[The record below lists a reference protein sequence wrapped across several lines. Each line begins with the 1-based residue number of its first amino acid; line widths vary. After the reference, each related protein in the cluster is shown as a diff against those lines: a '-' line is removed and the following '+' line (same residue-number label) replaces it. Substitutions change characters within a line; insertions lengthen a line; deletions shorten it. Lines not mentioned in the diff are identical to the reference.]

1 VAFSLKTEL
10 LDHQGQTLKFA
21 LSKKYIF
28 DLSLPGTGKSLS
40 SLATICSVKK
50 RAVVVCPPH
59 LVNNWLAECSKHTE
73 LKASPHFL
81 RFNEDVEVFIV
92 PYTQVAK
99 AGDIF
104 KNVDIVVCDEVH
116 YLKNLDSQRTKNV
129 HTLLYKK
136 PPEYLIM
143 LTGTILKNRVT
154 EIYSPLILLGLASHV
169 QPKIIEKYRSFY
181 VFCNRFTNVKNTPFG
196 ASYSGSKNVE
206 ELRTYIVPYAIK
218 HKDDV
223 LNLPELSESKVVV
236 SYKDD
241 PELEK
246 AFNEFTGASV
256 GMNIMAKAKSAES
269 KSVFTAN
276 YVLGLL
282 DQDCG
287 PVVIFSDHRKSIAT
301 MELELSNKRVRS
313 ITGETSM
320 SHRTDYVNMLNNGQL
335 DVLIASIGS
344 SSSGITLTGSSVLV
358 FNDLPFVPGDLEQAK
373 KRIHRLSQ
381 TRPCRIVYVVGS
393 TADEKIINM
402 LNNKNRTINKILKDI

>member
-1 VAFSLKTEL
+1 MAFSLKSNL
-10 LDHQGQTLKFA
+10 LPHQVQTNKFA
-21 LSKKYIF
+21 LEKKYYF
-28 DLSLPGTGKSLS
+28 DLSTPGTGKSLS
-40 SLATICSVKK
+40 ALSVICSVGKK
-50 RAVVVCPPH
+50 ALVMCPPH
-59 LVNNWLAECSKHTE
+59 LVNNWLAECSKHTN

-81 RFNEDVEVFIV
+81 KFNPEFDVFII
-92 PYTQVAK
+92 PYTQLAK
-99 AGDIF
+99 AEEVF
-104 KNVDIVVCDEVH
+104 KNVSIVVSDECH
-116 YLKNLDSQRTKNV
+116 YLKSLDSQRTKNA
-129 HTLLYKK
+129 HSMLYKY

-143 LTGTILKNRVT
+143 MTGTILKNRVT
-154 EIYSPLILLGLASHV
+154 EIFSPLILLGLAPHV
-169 QPKIIEKYRSFY
+169 QPKIIDKYRSFY

-218 HKDDV
+218 HKEDV
-223 LNLPELSESKVVV
+223 LNLPELSESKVIV

-256 GMNIMAKAKSAES
+256 GVNITAKAKSAES

-287 PVVIFSDHRKSIAT
+287 PIVIFSDHRKSIAT

-320 SHRTDYVNMLNNGQL
+320 GHRSDYVNMLNNGQL
-335 DVLIASIGS
+335 DVLICSVGS

-358 FNDLPFVPGDLEQAK
+358 FNDLPFVPGDLQQAK

-381 TRPCRIVYVVGS
+381 TKPCRIVYVVGS
-393 TADEKIINM
+393 TSDEKIINM
-402 LNNKNRTINKILKDI
+402 LNSKTRTIEKVLKGI